1 MGVMASADADVC
13 VLIPTFNEVSTIGSV
28 IDGFVRQGYTN
39 VLVVDGGS
47 TDDTRDVAAQHG
59 ARVVEQRRFGK
70 GQAVREGIEYID
82 SPYVLLI
89 DGDATYDPTDAD
101 RLIEPLVEGR
111 AEHVIGNRLVEMDQR
126 AMSRLNRLGN
136 RLINSTFSVVHGRDF
151 GDILSGYRAFTR
163 DSIDRFSLSADGF
176 TIETELAV
184 ACVKHRVPTAVVP
197 VNYYPRPEKSETNL
211 DPFRDGSRII
221 HTLYSLARRNNPL
234 FYFGSVGS
242 ISIVSGFALGV
253 FIGYDWFVN
262 HISHE
267 ALAVVSAFAIL
278 LGVQLFMFG
287 VLSDMVIAV
296 NREHTR
302 QLEELTNQIAD
313 SDPHDTDHN
322 AHDPDR
328 EDEPDHAEGSDPAVG
343 IED

>member
-1 MGVMASADADVC
+1 MAIPDVC
-13 VLIPTFNEVSTIGSV
+13 VLIPTFNEAATIGSL
-28 IDGFVRQGYTN
+28 IDSFIEQGYTN
-39 VLVVDGGS
+39 VLVVDGRS
-47 TDDTRDVAAQHG
+47 TDNTQDIAAQHG
-59 ARVVEQRRFGK
+59 ARVVEQRRSGK

-89 DGDATYDPTDAD
+89 DGDATYDPADAD
-101 RLIEPLVEGR
+101 RLIEPLIEGR
-111 AEHVIGNRLVEMDQR
+111 AEHVIGDRFADMDDR
-126 AMSRLNRLGN
+126 AMGRLNRFGN
-136 RLINSTFSVVHGRDF
+136 RIINSAFTIVHGRDF

-163 DSIDRFSLSADGF
+163 ESIERFSLSADGF

-184 ACVKHRVPTAVVP
+184 ACVKHRVRTAVIP
-197 VNYYPRPEKSETNL
+197 ISYYPRPNKSETNL
-211 DPFRDGSRII
+211 NPFRDGGRII
-221 HTLYSLARRNNPL
+221 HALYSLARRNNPV

-242 ISIVSGFALGV
+242 VSILVGIVIGV
-253 FIGYDWFVN
+253 FVGYDWYAN

-302 QLEELTNQIAD
+302 QLEELTNQL
-313 SDPHDTDHN
+313 TDR
-322 AHDPDR
+322 DGLEGEPDGTDGP
-328 EDEPDHAEGSDPAVG
+328 EDEPVVSNIKE
-343 IED
+343 E